1 MCGYAGQVCDHLTS
15 SCGDFVDRFSIN
27 IKHQQPPPPPSST
40 TANDDDDGCH
50 NSPDTN
56 EGKDETMREWQR
68 EGRGWATRRVAQPLL
83 LCFFVRVLIYFRFL
97 LYEQV
102 FYRLAATNID
112 EGITTT
118 NGTNTTPSLAP
129 KASGGVLCF
138 VLADTSRHHPLPQ
151 CERRV
156 RLPVLVDNHGHQP
169 LPRSKSEWRGFSCSP
184 GG

>member
-1 MCGYAGQVCDHLTS
+1 MFPLTGRHGYGYGFRFPYPRQHHTPFHGVTGMCGYAGQVCDHLTS

-40 TANDDDDGCH
+40 TANDDDDGRH

-56 EGKDETMREWQR
+56 EGEDETTREWQR

-129 KASGGVLCF
+129 KASGGF
-138 VLADTSRHHPLPQ
+138 VYL
-151 CERRV
+151 
-156 RLPVLVDNHGHQP
+156 
-169 LPRSKSEWRGFSCSP
+169 F
-184 GG
+184 